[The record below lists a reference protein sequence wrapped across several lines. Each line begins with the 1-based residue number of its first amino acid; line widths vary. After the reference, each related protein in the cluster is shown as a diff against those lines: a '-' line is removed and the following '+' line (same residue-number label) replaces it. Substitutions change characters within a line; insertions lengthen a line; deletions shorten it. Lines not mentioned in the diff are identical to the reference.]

1 MKSKIVNLKEVAEN
15 NPTLCLS
22 AQRYLG
28 KCYKC
33 PIFQRAFKNNKCN
46 IYKTLKQLKCHPI
59 LDKNQIEILLK
70 QADLLKK
77 KKSIDKEYK
86 SFIERVELSDI

>member
-28 KCYKC
+28 ECYKC
-33 PIFQRAFKNNKCN
+33 PIFQRAFKNNNYN
-46 IYKTLKQLKCHPI
+46 IHDTLKQLKCKPK
-59 LDKNQIEILLK
+59 LDTNQIEILLK

-77 KKSIDKEYK
+77 KKSIDEEYK
-86 SFIERVELSDI
+86 GFIEEVIK